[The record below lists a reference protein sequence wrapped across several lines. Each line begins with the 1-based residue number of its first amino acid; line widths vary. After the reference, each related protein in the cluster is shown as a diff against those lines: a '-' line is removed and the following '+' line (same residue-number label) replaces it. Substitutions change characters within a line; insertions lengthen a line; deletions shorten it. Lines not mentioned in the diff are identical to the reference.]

1 MTATHGNI
9 TALDL
14 RNMTTDELER
24 MPASP
29 QYPREAH
36 PRRAPPARRTRRGAD
51 RPEGSGAVDMTTTE
65 AIGALA
71 DMFTPTE
78 WRQAQQVAA
87 DEDERQICF
96 AMRRIAEARAE
107 RNAYHE
113 RMQALQAERAMHR
126 GKGWR

>member
-1 MTATHGNI
+1 MTP
-9 TALDL
+9 
-14 RNMTTDELER
+14 TD
-24 MPASP
+24 
-29 QYPREAH
+29 
-36 PRRAPPARRTRRGAD
+36 
-51 RPEGSGAVDMTTTE
+51 
-65 AIGALA
+65 AIGNLA

-78 WRQAQQVAA
+78 WRQAQQVAV

-107 RNAYHE
+107 RDAYHA